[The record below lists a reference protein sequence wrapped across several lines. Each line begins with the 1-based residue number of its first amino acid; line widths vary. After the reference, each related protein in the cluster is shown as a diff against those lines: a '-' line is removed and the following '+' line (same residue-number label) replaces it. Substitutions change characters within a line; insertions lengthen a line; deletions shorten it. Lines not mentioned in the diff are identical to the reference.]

1 MRFRIT
7 NITPLAKMNDLCTVQ
22 RRSFHFPSVLM
33 TNSVQF
39 SWMLLGS
46 PLAQF
51 VNERSEPSIQW
62 KLSSW
67 LSILRDSPIHI
78 YDEPADTTWRTN
90 LFSSTL
96 WIEVKLLFIP
106 AQYVCAWS
114 QGIFT
119 VISLKQELFKRSQS
133 GVEHNYCCRKFKKI
147 IKDTVIKKIK
157 KIMLLVLNFFEAQ
170 RVDNVWK
177 IKCPSFWGI
186 KYDLLSFFRGPL
198 YLTII
203 PRGRVGYEM
212 IHSQRGA

>member
-1 MRFRIT
+1 
-7 NITPLAKMNDLCTVQ
+7 MNDLCTVQ
-22 RRSFHFPSVLM
+22 GRSFHFPPVLM

-46 PLAQF
+46 PLPQF
-51 VNERSEPSIQW
+51 VNERSEPSTQW

-78 YDEPADTTWRTN
+78 YDEPADTTWRTK

-119 VISLKQELFKRSQS
+119 AISLKQELFKRSQS
-133 GVEHNYCCRKFKKI
+133 GVEHIAVENFKKSW
-147 IKDTVIKKIK
+147 KTPW
-157 KIMLLVLNFFEAQ
+157 LENQENHAFGSELFWSSERRFFLNSNF
-170 RVDNVWK
+170 
-177 IKCPSFWGI
+177 SF
-186 KYDLLSFFRGPL
+186 RN
-198 YLTII
+198 
-203 PRGRVGYEM
+203 RQCVGR
-212 IHSQRGA
+212 